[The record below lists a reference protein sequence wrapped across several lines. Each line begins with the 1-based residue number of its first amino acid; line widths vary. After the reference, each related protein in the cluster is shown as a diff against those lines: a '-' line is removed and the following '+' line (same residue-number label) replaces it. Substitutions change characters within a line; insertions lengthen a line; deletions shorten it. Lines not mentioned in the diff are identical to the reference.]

1 MQTQIE
7 PLKARFFL
15 LLSKKTQERR
25 TTHKRKILKKMT
37 SQTPPGIDFNNAA
50 LGNNEGVVK
59 SSSINLETSV
69 YRKEDLSEIMKR
81 KDEKVRKS
89 DVLSPFEFIQR
100 KH

>member
-1 MQTQIE
+1 M
-7 PLKARFFL
+7 
-15 LLSKKTQERR
+15 S
-25 TTHKRKILKKMT
+25 

-81 KDEKVRKS
+81 KDEKVRK
-89 DVLSPFEFIQR
+89 
-100 KH
+100 